1 MKIGKKIR
9 LNKYNRLEDMLKKMN
24 QKSEIPRA
32 NIFDEI
38 FTLRVNTLNNI
49 TIRINN
55 YIERIEYLNYKT
67 KNNINEYRKQNNHKD
82 T

>member
-24 QKSEIPRA
+24 QKSEITKA

-38 FTLRVNTLNNI
+38 FTLRVIKLNDI

-55 YIERIEYLNYKT
+55 YIERIEYIT
-67 KNNINEYRKQNNHKD
+67 S
-82 T
+82 

>member
-24 QKSEIPRA
+24 QKSEITKA

-38 FTLRVNTLNNI
+38 FTLRVIKLNDI